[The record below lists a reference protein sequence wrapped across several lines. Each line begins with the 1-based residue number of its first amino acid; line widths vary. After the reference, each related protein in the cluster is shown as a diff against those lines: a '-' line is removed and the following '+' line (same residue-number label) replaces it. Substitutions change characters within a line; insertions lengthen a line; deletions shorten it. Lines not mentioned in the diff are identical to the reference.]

1 MKVELFALTAGVNE
15 HAGRSPEELIIYQA
29 RVSSK
34 RKDQYED
41 PAKLLRWCIMQ
52 GHWSV
57 FEMANVT
64 FRIETSRAIA
74 REILRHD
81 MSFQELSQRYAKID
95 SDGYEQPEQRKQAD
109 KNRQSSTEP
118 MPDMSAIAQWSV
130 EQSVSIYNAMIKEGA
145 SRETARMV
153 LPECMTSYLYANN
166 NVRGWLSFLN
176 SRLHHTAQ
184 YEMQQVAAAI
194 CDLFIQQ
201 FPIVSEACNNFKGA
215 DQYHILSQVVI
226 MANIEHINDIK
237 ALWGR

>member
-1 MKVELFALTAGVNE
+1 MKVELFALTAGMNE
-15 HAGRSPEELIIYQA
+15 HAGRSPEELMIYQA

-34 RKDQYED
+34 RKDLYED

-95 SDGYEQPEQRKQAD
+95 TNGYEQPEQRRQAE
-109 KNRQSSTEP
+109 KNRQSSTQP

-130 EQSVSIYNAMIKEGA
+130 EQSVSIYNTMIAEGA

-176 SRLHHTAQ
+176 SRLHHTSQ
-184 YEMQQVAAAI
+184 EEMRRVANAI
-194 CDLFIQQ
+194 KQEFMQQ

-215 DQYHILSQVVI
+215 EQYHILSQINI

>member
-34 RKDQYED
+34 RKDLYED

-95 SDGYEQPEQRKQAD
+95 TNGYEQPEQRMQAE
-109 KNRQSSTEP
+109 KNRQSSTRP

-130 EQSVSIYNAMIKEGA
+130 EQSVSIYNTMIAEGA

-176 SRLHHTAQ
+176 SRLHHTSQ
-184 YEMQQVAAAI
+184 EEMRQVAAEI
-194 CDLFIQQ
+194 RNLFIRH
-201 FPIVSEACNNFKGA
+201 FKIVSEACNNFKGA
-215 DQYHILSQVVI
+215 DQYHILSQINI

-237 ALWGR
+237 TLWGK